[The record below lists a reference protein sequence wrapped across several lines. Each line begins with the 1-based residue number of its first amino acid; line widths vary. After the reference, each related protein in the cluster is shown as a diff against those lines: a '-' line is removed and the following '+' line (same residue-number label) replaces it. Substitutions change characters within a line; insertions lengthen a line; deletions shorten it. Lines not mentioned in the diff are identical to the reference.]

1 MIGLTSFLL
10 AVTVVQARSDNLAA
24 TATLI
29 APATCIMSAKDPAG
43 VTIRVDPTDGSTAKS
58 PVAGSLFIV
67 IGTIPHITQY
77 GYNDGAYPV
86 RGVPISG
93 DAGTSYTFTFKAPIR
108 RIADESGNLPGRP
121 ITPPPIQPIFAL
133 SHEVRGW
140 LRLELFVPRVT
151 GSGRPSGIDV
161 NATNT
166 MQIGH
171 GVYRIGPCRFEP

>member
-1 MIGLTSFLL
+1 MMGITPLLSVVTMLLSSVNSTS
-10 AVTVVQARSDNLAA
+10 TI
-24 TATLI
+24 TLM
-29 APATCIMSAKDPAG
+29 APSPCIISAKDPAG
-43 VTIRVDPTDGSTAKS
+43 VTIRVEPTDGSTAKS